1 MNKKII
7 AIDGYAATG
16 KSTQAKRLAKVLNFT
31 YVDTGAMYRAVT
43 LFGFNQ
49 APKGSVDLN
58 LLNESLN
65 QITIRFEEGAEEQQT
80 FLNDANVTKAIRDPK
95 INQYVSQV
103 AAQEAVRTFLT
114 EQQQLLVADKGVVMD
129 GRDIGTVVFPHAA
142 CKFFLTAS
150 VEVRA
155 KRRYLEQREA
165 GVEESLDEVLFNV
178 KARDDQDASRAIAPL
193 QKAKDAIEIDVSNL
207 TLEQVFDELYAYAV
221 QKLEIGLQ

>member
-31 YVDTGAMYRAVT
+31 YIDTGAMYRAVT

>member
-80 FLNDANVTKAIRDPK
+80 FLNDTDVTKAIRDPK

>member
-1 MNKKII
+1 
-7 AIDGYAATG
+7 
-16 KSTQAKRLAKVLNFT
+16 
-31 YVDTGAMYRAVT
+31 MYRAVT

-103 AAQEAVRTFLT
+103 SAQEAVRTFLT
-114 EQQQLLVADKGVVMD
+114 EQEQLLVAEKGVVRD

>member
-65 QITIRFEEGAEEQQT
+65 QIMIRFEEGAEEQQT